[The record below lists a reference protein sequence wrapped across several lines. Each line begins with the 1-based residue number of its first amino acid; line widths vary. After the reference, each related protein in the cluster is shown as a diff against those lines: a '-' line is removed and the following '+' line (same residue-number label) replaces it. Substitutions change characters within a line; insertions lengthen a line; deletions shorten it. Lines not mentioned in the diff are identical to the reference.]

1 MAAVTSYENALL
13 SYQKFDSFPA
23 THRWHKDHEVY
34 PADLPRSSANCM
46 LMPMTPRFC
55 LFQGTGKG
63 PFQLSISSRRHTGH
77 TAQQEGNWFLQHTV
91 EVYFLILGRTY

>member
-34 PADLPRSSANCM
+34 PADFTKIQCKLHVNAHDSAVLLISGDREGAFSVVNK
-46 LMPMTPRFC
+46 LEKTYWTY
-55 LFQGTGKG
+55 GTT
-63 PFQLSISSRRHTGH
+63 RRKLVFATHC
-77 TAQQEGNWFLQHTV
+77 
-91 EVYFLILGRTY
+91 